1 MAIAMMSWM
10 IAIPMLGFATG
21 LRTMTPMAVLCWFAY
36 LHHLPVHQSW
46 AFWTTHLVTA
56 IVFSLLAVGEWI
68 GDKLPNT
75 PNRISLFP
83 YLARLGFGG
92 LVGAIAAT
100 GLHGSLLEGI
110 LLGLIG
116 ALAGTF
122 LGFRLRTG
130 LVSHLGAPDLPVAL
144 AEDAFAVIV
153 SVFAMGIVTG

>member
-1 MAIAMMSWM
+1 
-10 IAIPMLGFATG
+10 
-21 LRTMTPMAVLCWFAY
+21 MTPMAVLCWFAY

-130 LVSHLGAPDLPVAL
+130 LVSHLGASDLPVAL